1 MRKQDRLTKTGRA
14 EPKSLNAGAPGLLP
28 DHSPTAYQPPA
39 SPVHSNPRN
48 TFQIDLF
55 LSCFITNTPGT
66 ITGELTSALIC
77 PRCFL
82 FSGRPGL
89 RIQITSHLIARLL
102 KLHIYVASHSIS
114 ISARLLSRASQ
125 VLHDLMAPANV
136 SGHFPFPSGLWPRC
150 STSIS
155 WHRMVARSE

>member
-1 MRKQDRLTKTGRA
+1 MARAKPGGMRMRKQDRLTKTGRA

-55 LSCFITNTPGT
+55 LSCFITNAPGT
-66 ITGELTSALIC
+66 ITGELTSALTC

-89 RIQITSHLIARLL
+89 RIQITSHRSLVET
-102 KLHIYVASHSIS
+102 LH
-114 ISARLLSRASQ
+114 LCGFSQ
-125 VLHDLMAPANV
+125 HFHFSQTPFQGLPSPA
-136 SGHFPFPSGLWPRC
+136 
-150 STSIS
+150 
-155 WHRMVARSE
+155 